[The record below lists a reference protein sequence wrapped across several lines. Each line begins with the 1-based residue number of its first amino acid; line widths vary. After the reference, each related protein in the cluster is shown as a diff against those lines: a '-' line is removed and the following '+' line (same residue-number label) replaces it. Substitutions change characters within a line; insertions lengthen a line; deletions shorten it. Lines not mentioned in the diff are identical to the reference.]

1 MAKNSI
7 RDYSATNSANTDIQS
22 IDISE
27 GCSPAGINNAI
38 REVMADLKDV
48 STGAVALE
56 SPAFDSAS
64 LTGDLTF
71 GDNDKAVF
79 GAGSDLQIYHNGTS
93 ASYITD
99 QGTGNLVLGGDS
111 AIILQNAAHN
121 SNMIDAYNGGR
132 VGLYHAGNLKLATT
146 ASGCDVTGG
155 LNTTGN
161 VGIGTTSPSTWNTK
175 LVVYNDQ
182 LTVTGGG
189 YDGTFADSIYFGG
202 NGEGTTYRNKISNSL
217 SSTATN
223 QMMKFSIAN
232 GASTW
237 VDVMTLNGSGNVGI
251 GASPAS
257 KLTVVSATGGGIS
270 IAQGTENF
278 YGASLHRFYTD
289 GYASEVVRI
298 DSSGNLLVGT
308 SSTTSAGKIK
318 IETND
323 EWTIGSDVNNGTTSK
338 GHIAFYNPNGL
349 CGYISTSGTST
360 AYNTSSDYR
369 LKENV
374 TADWDA
380 TTRLKQLNPVR
391 FNFIADADT
400 TVDGF
405 LAHEVQTVVP
415 EAISGTKDAMM
426 DEEYTVSAATG
437 DIYTPAIEAVLD
449 EDGNE
454 ATPAVAEVIHS
465 TDVERPEEL
474 AGGQQWRETTA
485 AVMGTRS
492 VPNYQGIDQSKLVP
506 LLVKTI
512 QELEARIT
520 ALEAN

>member
-56 SPAFDSAS
+56 SPAADS
-64 LTGDLTF
+64 LTVTGDLTV
-71 GDNDKAVF
+71 DTNTLYV
-79 GAGSDLQIYHNGTS
+79 
-93 ASYITD
+93 
-99 QGTGNLVLGGDS
+99 DS
-111 AIILQNAAHN
+111 TNN
-121 SNMIDAYNGGR
+121 R
-132 VGLYHAGNLKLATT
+132 
-146 ASGCDVTGG
+146 
-155 LNTTGN
+155 

-251 GASPAS
+251 GTSSPIAQS
-257 KLTVVSATGGGIS
+257 KLTVAGNSLSITGADQNFGAGGVRGMLDLAGGYLRMGAVNGGGSANGIKLITPS
-270 IAQGTENF
+270 GGEA
-278 YGASLHRFYTD
+278 
-289 GYASEVVRI
+289 VVV
-298 DSSGNLLVGT
+298 DSTGNVGIGT
-308 SSTTSAGKIK
+308 SSPASNTT
-318 IETND
+318 
-323 EWTIGSDVNNGTTSK
+323 
-338 GHIAFYNPNGL
+338 HIAFRRSTFDRTQVVLGHSDTSSRTVVNFFANGTQ
-349 CGYISTSGTST
+349 GGSINTSPTAT

-374 TADWDA
+374 TATWDA

-415 EAISGTKDAMM
+415 EAISGTKDAMV
-426 DEEYTVSAATG
+426 DEEYEVSAATG
-437 DIYTPAIEAVLD
+437 DIYTPAAEATYD

-454 ATPAVAEVIHS
+454 VTAAIDEVIHS
-465 TDVERPEEL
+465 ADVEQPEEL
-474 AGGQQWRETTA
+474 AEGQQWRETTA